1 MNCSFRVLIAGFLAA
16 VGSMTIIVDA
26 HGQGITNAIADGDWS
41 SESTWDNGVPTDIAA
56 PNDLSAFIN
65 GGHIVTVSQSGAI
78 APLLDI
84 GTVDGAS
91 GTLKVTGGDL
101 LISDSTPGVGNDL
114 PSIRLGQVAGSM
126 GTMNMSGGTVIIDG
140 TVGSGF
146 ANGELLIGDNGT
158 GTMNMTG
165 GELTATD
172 EVAAG
177 LIAGSS
183 GALNVS
189 GGTLNVAGRNLLL
202 GFFGPSETIATGAH
216 GELNLSGTGTVN
228 VNEFLFSSFFPGATS
243 TMTQTG
249 GTLNVGQAFVQGR
262 NGNST
267 FDHSGG
273 VINVLD
279 QGNGDFVSGD
289 NGPNNTYNIS
299 GTAEVNASRNYLI
312 GVFADADATVNQSG
326 GVINIGTGSSGGF
339 VSLGRD
345 GIGRWNQT
353 GGEVNVTGSVFLGDF
368 DSSSGTHKISGG
380 TFNVSGNYSVGGA
393 LASNALPE
401 RVEPDGTNGPQ
412 GQALDANGTM
422 IVSGS
427 GATIDIGGNFLAN
440 PDDKSPFRSAPTV
453 PDGDNSATLIF
464 EIFDNTGTSLID
476 VAGVADLDGAVIDLD
491 LMGGFTPTVGA
502 TFDLLTASSFGATG
516 TGTTENVGTGL
527 GYSLAAEDV
536 GGFDL
541 AVVAGGNGQI
551 LRATFLSVVG
561 LTGDYNDD
569 GKVDAADYTVWRD
582 NLGGDGALL
591 ANRDPA
597 NSGAIGTADYT
608 SWKTNFGALG
618 AGGGALVSAAVPE
631 PTTLV
636 LAFGV
641 LLGAFCRC
649 RSRR

>member
-1 MNCSFRVLIAGFLAA
+1 
-16 VGSMTIIVDA
+16 
-26 HGQGITNAIADGDWS
+26 
-41 SESTWDNGVPTDIAA
+41 
-56 PNDLSAFIN
+56 
-65 GGHIVTVSQSGAI
+65 
-78 APLLDI
+78 
-84 GTVDGAS
+84 
-91 GTLKVTGGDL
+91 
-101 LISDSTPGVGNDL
+101 
-114 PSIRLGQVAGSM
+114 
-126 GTMNMSGGTVIIDG
+126 
-140 TVGSGF
+140 
-146 ANGELLIGDNGT
+146 
-158 GTMNMTG
+158 
-165 GELTATD
+165 
-172 EVAAG
+172 
-177 LIAGSS
+177 
-183 GALNVS
+183 
-189 GGTLNVAGRNLLL
+189 
-202 GFFGPSETIATGAH
+202 
-216 GELNLSGTGTVN
+216 
-228 VNEFLFSSFFPGATS
+228 
-243 TMTQTG
+243 
-249 GTLNVGQAFVQGR
+249 
-262 NGNST
+262 
-267 FDHSGG
+267 
-273 VINVLD
+273 
-279 QGNGDFVSGD
+279 
-289 NGPNNTYNIS
+289 
-299 GTAEVNASRNYLI
+299 
-312 GVFADADATVNQSG
+312 
-326 GVINIGTGSSGGF
+326 
-339 VSLGRD
+339 
-345 GIGRWNQT
+345 
-353 GGEVNVTGSVFLGDF
+353 
-368 DSSSGTHKISGG
+368 
-380 TFNVSGNYSVGGA
+380 
-393 LASNALPE
+393 
-401 RVEPDGTNGPQ
+401 
-412 GQALDANGTM
+412 M

-440 PDDKSPFRSAPTV
+440 PDDKSPFRNAPTV

-641 LLGAFCRC
+641 LLGALCRC
-649 RSRR
+649 RTRR